1 VKVRAFATG
10 FGVGLLLCAG
20 SPAAVEL
27 GSASYRILGSNLN
40 GGSHPAPTST
50 APVPAI
56 GSLGSSTRARF
67 ST

>member
-40 GGSHPAPTST
+40 GGSHPALTST
-50 APVPAI
+50 TPVPAI